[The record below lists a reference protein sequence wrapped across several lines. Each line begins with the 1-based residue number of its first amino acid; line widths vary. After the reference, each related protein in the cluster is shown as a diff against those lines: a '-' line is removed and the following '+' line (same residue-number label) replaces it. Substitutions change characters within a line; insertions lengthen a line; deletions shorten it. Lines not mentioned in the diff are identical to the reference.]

1 MSMAEDK
8 TGNMLNNSECP
19 GSNTAWLV
27 LLSKVRST
35 KWLGCMLKSKAPMGL
50 FHKDAMSVLYK
61 SSPRFCVIQMKQE
74 GGRGTHP
81 EGRDKPDPGIP
92 EKTLLKGQAPLMS
105 ACWFWKPQK
114 QEEEEKKNSQ
124 NCSHRTGGGVGV
136 GKGGVWGKGRTE
148 IIT

>member
-8 TGNMLNNSECP
+8 TGNMLNNSEYP

-35 KWLGCMLKSKAPMGL
+35 EWLGCMLKSKAPMGL
-50 FHKDAMSVLYK
+50 FHKDAMSVLHK
-61 SSPRFCVIQMKQE
+61 SSPRFCVNQMKQE
-74 GGRGTHP
+74 GSRGTQP

-92 EKTLLKGQAPLMS
+92 EKTLLKGRAPLMS

-114 QEEEEKKNSQ
+114 QEEKKNY
-124 NCSHRTGGGVGV
+124 RIAPTGQGVV
-136 GKGGVWGKGRTE
+136 GWGLGRE
-148 IIT
+148 GSRGKEGQK